1 MATVINASTSGA
13 GGAII
18 TPDNTGV
25 LQLKT
30 AGTTALTISSSQV
43 VTLANV
49 LPVGSGGT
57 GLASP
62 GTSGY
67 VLTSN
72 GTAWVSAPSSDALP
86 SPGSSGQVLTSDGT
100 DWVSQA
106 LPSQLPSASTSG
118 NILRANGT
126 AWTSAAPS
134 TILPSVGTS
143 GNVLTSDGTSW
154 SSSAIPSQLPSAST
168 SGNILRANGTAWV
181 SATPQ
186 SVLPSPSTSGNVLTA
201 NGTAWISEAPQ
212 SRQGFLNAWVVFNV
226 ETNRAITIKKSYNI
240 SAVSRLSSGRYQIT
254 INNGVFSDGNY
265 CITTGVSTF
274 NGGDSGSYT
283 IRNSDHTINFEI
295 PTATTVII
303 NTGDPSIGGNVAHD
317 VLSVHVMMVG

>member
-43 VTLANV
+43 VTLANA

-57 GLASP
+57 GLTSP
-62 GTSGY
+62 GTAGY
-67 VLTSN
+67 VLTSD
-72 GTAWVSAPSSDALP
+72 GTGWVSAPSSDALP
-86 SPGSSGQVLTSDGT
+86 TPGSSGQVLTSNGS

-106 LPSQLPSASTSG
+106 LPSQLPSPSTSG

-134 TILPSVGTS
+134 TVLPSVGTS
-143 GNVLTSDGTSW
+143 GNVLTSNGTSW
-154 SSSAIPSQLPSAST
+154 SSQALPTELPSAST
-168 SGNILRANGTAWV
+168 SGNILKANGTAWV
-181 SATPQ
+181 SALPQ
-186 SVLPSPSTSGNVLTA
+186 SVLPSPSISGNVLTA

-212 SRQGFLNAWVVFNV
+212 SRQGFLNAWVVFDV
-226 ETNRAITIKKSYNI
+226 SSGGTVTIKKSYNI
-240 SAVSRLSSGRYQIT
+240 SAVARLSTGRYEIT
-254 INNGVFSDGNY
+254 INNGVFTDGDY
-265 CITTGVSTF
+265 CITTGVSTYNDSTTTSR
-274 NGGDSGSYT
+274 NG
-283 IRNSDHTINFEI
+283 DHTINIER
-295 PTATTVII
+295 PTATTVVI
-303 NTGDPSIGGNVAHD
+303 NTGDPGAVSNNVLHD
-317 VLSVHVMMVG
+317 VGRVNVMMIG

>member
-30 AGTTALTISSSQV
+30 AGTTALTISSSQT
-43 VTLANV
+43 VTLANA

-57 GLASP
+57 GLTSP
-62 GTSGY
+62 GTAGY

-72 GTAWVSAPSSDALP
+72 GTGWEAAPTTAALP
-86 SPGSSGQVLTSDGT
+86 TPGSSGRVLTSNGT

-106 LPSQLPSASTSG
+106 LPSQLPSPSTSG
-118 NILRANGT
+118 NILRSNGT
-126 AWTSAAPS
+126 TWTSAAPS

-154 SSSAIPSQLPSAST
+154 SSQALPSQLPSPSV
-168 SGNILRANGTAWV
+168 SGNILRANGTTWV

-212 SRQGFLNAWVVFNV
+212 SREGFINAWVVFSGY
-226 ETNRAITIKKSYNI
+226 TTATIINSYNVT
-240 SAVSRLSSGRYQIT
+240 SVVRTDAGKYT
-254 INNGVFSDGNY
+254 INIAPGVFSNGNY
-265 CITTGVSTF
+265 CMSGIASDNDHVVNWHSSTATQLVVSTHDTAGS
-274 NGGDSGSYT
+274 NGVLQDSER
-283 IRNSDHTINFEI
+283 I
-295 PTATTVII
+295 
-303 NTGDPSIGGNVAHD
+303 
-317 VLSVHVMMVG
+317 HVMMIG